1 MFQKL
6 SLIVVAILSFASITY
21 AIDSSQSLAVMG
33 DSGEASSELDKLK
46 KSVLKEQIQSVVM
59 PGDNLYAGTYEQVW
73 NSWKSTGF
81 NFDVTAI
88 GNHNSGYATEV
99 KYFAMPGE
107 YYSTVKNGARFIVL
121 NSDNTKNVAEQFTF
135 LNKEV
140 LNAKEKL
147 IFVVYHH
154 PTFTV
159 TSSHVWTEKKDFQ
172 LKMRD
177 FLRRQGQK
185 ISALILGHDH
195 ITSFIEFGR
204 VPVILAGS
212 GREVRSAK
220 AVSFPEDGF
229 QIETKYLAPKVQ
241 HWVKMD
247 ISAAGDEAVLNVI
260 RVSDN
265 AKVCTAQLRQNA
277 MTLGTNCK

>member
-6 SLIVVAILSFASITY
+6 SLVVVAILSLTSITH
-21 AIDSSQSLAVMG
+21 AVDSSQSLAVMG
-33 DSGEASSELDKLK
+33 DSGQASPELDKLK
-46 KSVLKEQIQSVVM
+46 RSVAKEQIQSVVM

-73 NSWKSTGF
+73 NSWKSAGF

-88 GNHNSGYATEV
+88 GNHNGGYPVEV
-99 KYFAMPGE
+99 KYFGMLGE
-107 YYSTVKNGARFIVL
+107 YYSIVKNGARFIVL
-121 NSDNTKNVAEQFTF
+121 NSDNKKNVAEQFTF
-135 LNKEV
+135 LSKEV

-147 IFVVYHH
+147 IFIVYHH

-159 TSSHVWTEKKDFQ
+159 TTSHAWTEKKDFQ

-177 FLRRQGQK
+177 FLKQQGQK

-247 ISAAGDEAVLNVI
+247 ISAAADEAVLNVI